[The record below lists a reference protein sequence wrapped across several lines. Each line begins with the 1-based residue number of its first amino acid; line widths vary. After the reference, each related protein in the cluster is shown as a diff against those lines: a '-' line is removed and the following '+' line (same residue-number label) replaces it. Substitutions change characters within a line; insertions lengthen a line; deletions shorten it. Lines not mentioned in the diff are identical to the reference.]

1 MTLLMFTD
9 ILGWIGNIFFVLGA
23 FLLAKKRPIPCCIT
37 NIVGNGI
44 YIIVGI
50 LLHITS
56 LWSIS
61 IFLLFLAIYGIY
73 TWSKNE
79 KK

>member
-50 LLHITS
+50 LKKETTCFKET
-56 LWSIS
+56 
-61 IFLLFLAIYGIY
+61 FLFRNCSGKQKWIENI
-73 TWSKNE
+73 
-79 KK
+79 